1 MVLRENSMSTSTTR
15 VASVAMHSAMGDFK
29 TNLDRVADWSR
40 RAHAQGATFALFP
53 EECITGSMNKS
64 DIPADEAMRI
74 AERAAEESVPFLESL
89 CRELD
94 MTLIVGTIEPAGE
107 RYRNSA
113 YIVGPDGYL
122 ATFTKLHIPN
132 ETERSWFEPG
142 SHLPVVTSQG
152 WTFGVG
158 ICYDLR
164 FPEIFRTAAQEGSDF
179 FLLAVG
185 ASGRADGVTVD
196 GDQTEQAAEHRHL
209 ADQVLPARAVDN
221 ALYIFYANQA
231 GKSGNAWFPGLAFA
245 IDPNGQSVD
254 EHAPDEGMIVTE
266 VSREVIDKARSSG
279 CFTANE
285 ARPELY
291 ASPQIVGG

>member
-1 MVLRENSMSTSTTR
+1 MHDSRTH
-15 VASVAMHSAMGDFK
+15 VASVAMHSAMGDPV
-29 TNLDRVADWSR
+29 TNLDRIAEWSSKAR
-40 RAHAQGATFALFP
+40 EQGAAFALFP

-64 DIPADEAMRI
+64 DIPPEESMGI
-74 AERAAEESVPFLESL
+74 AESAAEKSVPFLESL
-89 CRELD
+89 CAELD
-94 MTLIVGTIEPAGE
+94 MTLVVGTIEPAGE

-113 YIVGPDGYL
+113 YIVGAGGYL

-132 ETERSWFEPG
+132 ETERAWFEPG
-142 SHLPVVTSQG
+142 NQLPVVTSQG

-164 FPEIFRTAAQEGSDF
+164 FPEIFRTAAQAGADF

-185 ASGRADGVTVD
+185 GSGSRESVPPD
-196 GDQTEQAAEHRHL
+196 GDQTEQAAEHREL
-209 ADQVLPARAVDN
+209 AAQVLPARAVDN

-245 IDPNGQSVD
+245 IDPKGRFID
-254 EHAPDEGMIVTE
+254 EHAPVEGMIVTE
-266 VSREVIDKARSSG
+266 VSKDLIEQARSSG

-285 ARPELY
+285 ARPDLY
-291 ASPQIVGG
+291 ASPRIVSG